1 MKTSVIAPIRDVKKS
16 SSALLNTLSAST
28 LHKLRWILVGKLN
41 SLGPVIGV
49 SDVA

>member
-16 SSALLNTLSAST
+16 LSALRNSLDMSILDK
-28 LHKLRWILVGKLN
+28 LHWILAGQLN
-41 SLGPVIGV
+41 SPGPAIGV